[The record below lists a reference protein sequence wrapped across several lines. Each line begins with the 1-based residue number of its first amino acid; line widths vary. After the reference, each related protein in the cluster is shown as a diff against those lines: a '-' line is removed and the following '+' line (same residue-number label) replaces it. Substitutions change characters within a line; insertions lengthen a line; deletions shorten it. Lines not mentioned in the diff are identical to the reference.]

1 MITTMITTLQ
11 WHYVLSVL
19 SEKTNDLHINESN
32 VHYFVFQ
39 GLNFGYIQQQ
49 CQERNAEHR

>member
-1 MITTMITTLQ
+1 MITTLQ